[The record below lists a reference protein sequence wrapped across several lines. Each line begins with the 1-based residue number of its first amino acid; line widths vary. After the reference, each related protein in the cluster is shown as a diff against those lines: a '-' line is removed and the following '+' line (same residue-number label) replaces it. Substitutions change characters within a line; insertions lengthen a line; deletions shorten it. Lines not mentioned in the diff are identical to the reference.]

1 MCAHVCAAAPA
12 LLCRAREP
20 GLPQPGTGERSV
32 TCSASNEG
40 HSESQ
45 QHVVTDVR
53 MCKRVCAAGNDRRP
67 SHPPACQGHRG
78 ADLPEPR
85 LPRKGLPAPR
95 TVWCR
100 TQGHPATV
108 LLGLGHLVQS
118 CLSPDTLGM
127 ADLWAR
133 SGAPGLPDPEP
144 EPPAARLWGLGRLSS
159 ETPWEEL
166 PG

>member
-12 LLCRAREP
+12 LLCRARAP

-40 HSESQ
+40 HPESQ

-67 SHPPACQGHRG
+67 SHPPARQGHRG
-78 ADLPEPR
+78 ADLPE
-85 LPRKGLPAPR
+85 PR

-108 LLGLGHLVQS
+108 LLGLGHLVQG
-118 CLSPDTLGM
+118 CLSPDPLGM
-127 ADLWAR
+127 ADLRTR